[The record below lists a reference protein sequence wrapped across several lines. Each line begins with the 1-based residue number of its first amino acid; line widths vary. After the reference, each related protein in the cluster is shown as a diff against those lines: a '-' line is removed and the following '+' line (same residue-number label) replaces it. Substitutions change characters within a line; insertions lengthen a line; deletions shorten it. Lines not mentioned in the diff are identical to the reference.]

1 MLGGIDEAARDVRR
15 RSWKYL
21 ECSITC
27 AASFCGRKQHT
38 KAVRSSGSSSSSTR
52 LGGGGKY
59 LFGCAVLEK
68 VERARGGDDGRVA
81 ERGRVDQRPRIV
93 EQVIADQRVR

>member
-52 LGGGGKY
+52 LGGGGASTFSVVPSSRRSNEHEAAMMAA
-59 LFGCAVLEK
+59 LLREV
-68 VERARGGDDGRVA
+68 V
-81 ERGRVDQRPRIV
+81 
-93 EQVIADQRVR
+93 